1 MTLTKRS
8 AACLVAAVMTTA
20 VAARADELED
30 ARALYARGKAAYDA
44 GDYQEALSQFSR
56 AYALHPTPALL
67 FNMAQA
73 SRLSGAG
80 HCAEALELYERYL
93 ERDPAPENPAEI
105 RDRIAQM
112 RACASE
118 ESPPAAPPK
127 APEPRPSAPPAPNA
141 APAVPSTATALRTA
155 SAPEKPRPSPPLAAM
170 ITTGIGASL
179 AIAGGILY
187 LQARSKYD
195 DARAVCPCPQGT
207 YSDWETLTTVSY
219 ALMATGVVVS
229 GTGAAF
235 WIFSGSS
242 GAGDVHVSG
251 AGLSLSGRF

>member
-1 MTLTKRS
+1 MALTKRS

-20 VAARADELED
+20 AAARADELED

-44 GDYQEALSQFSR
+44 GDYQGALSQFSR

-93 ERDPAPENPAEI
+93 EQDPAPENPAEV

-118 ESPPAAPPK
+118 ESPPAVSPK
-127 APEPRPSAPPAPNA
+127 APEPRPTAPPAPKA
-141 APAVPSTATALRTA
+141 APTAPSTAA
-155 SAPEKPRPSPPLAAM
+155 
-170 ITTGIGASL
+170 
-179 AIAGGILY
+179 
-187 LQARSKYD
+187 
-195 DARAVCPCPQGT
+195 
-207 YSDWETLTTVSY
+207 
-219 ALMATGVVVS
+219 
-229 GTGAAF
+229 
-235 WIFSGSS
+235 
-242 GAGDVHVSG
+242 
-251 AGLSLSGRF
+251 

>member
-1 MTLTKRS
+1 MTLTRLS

-20 VAARADELED
+20 AAAGADELED

-112 RACASE
+112 RSCASQ

-141 APAVPSTATALRTA
+141 TPAGPSTAAAPRA
-155 SAPEKPRPSPPLAAM
+155 APAPEKPRPSPPLTAM

-195 DARAVCPCPQGT
+195 DAQKVCPCPQGT

-235 WIFSGSS
+235 WILSGTS
-242 GAGDVHVSG
+242 GTGDAHVSG
-251 AGLSLSGRF
+251 AGLRLSGRF